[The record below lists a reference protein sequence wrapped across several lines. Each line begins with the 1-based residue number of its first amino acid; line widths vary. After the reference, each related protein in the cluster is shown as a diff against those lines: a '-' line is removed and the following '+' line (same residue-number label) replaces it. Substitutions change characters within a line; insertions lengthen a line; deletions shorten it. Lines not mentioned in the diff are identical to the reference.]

1 MIGIS
6 KINVGSI
13 SKKSKFDFSH
23 DVNTTSDFGFCQPSL
38 FREIIADTHVSL
50 ETRSFVRLGV
60 LQVPS
65 YANIK
70 LHTYTSFIPMTE
82 VFEAYANMRSHLP
95 YTSSLRNSSAYPV
108 CADYLTAGGFLS
120 LLFSAGWYGYK
131 EQISDPLRGS
141 IFRALFIPVLWES
154 SVDPADGSKTVLTPL
169 DGISSETDMPNN
181 PFLVGGAFA
190 NASESFSSFNLGLRV
205 GYQHAIGHSSDLDDT
220 FYRIPV
226 PSISNAD
233 FVFKVTSGK
242 GNVLTFHATHLG
254 RNILKIL
261 NGMQYTFP
269 FPAKK
274 LPLTPL
280 FAYYKGWYD
289 IFNPGRE
296 SNFLET
302 ACYKMIHRYY
312 DYPTI
317 TLSTYESDSISD
329 SASSLGAPD
338 WMYTFQKFLFNL
350 ADCYYSL
357 PVDPFTVCM
366 TSLSQGADVGTM
378 TYAESSDGVSP
389 TTGRVWTNENGS
401 QPSYDL
407 SDSTFLNSM
416 TLKVLQRALPYV
428 NRNSIIGRKIEDWMR
443 VTLNESMPTSTC
455 LAHDSYNVNID
466 PVFSTNESDSVSLG
480 EYAGKGTG
488 NGATGLL
495 KRDFK
500 KAGFLIQY
508 TVIVPVS
515 GYSQGF
521 GNSLHVDSD
530 EFYNAVNDSLGMEAV
545 SQSAIFGE
553 RKVFDGSN
561 LTDKT
566 FGFRPRLMDYKYQ
579 TNVRSGDFNR
589 LGYASQLMPYCL
601 DRYFTP
607 PSYTLEGAGSV
618 GYINGVSELVS
629 ESLRYLGN
637 NPNYGNFNRIFTD
650 TRGFYDDFIIHIHH
664 RFNASQ
670 PVKPIADSFDTYDPE
685 TNNDVKEVEHA

>member
-6 KINVGSI
+6 KINVGST
-13 SKKSKFDFSH
+13 SKRNKFDFSH

-38 FREIIADTHVSL
+38 FREIVADTHVSL
-50 ETRSFVRLGV
+50 DTRSFVRLGV

-70 LHTYTSFIPMTE
+70 LHTYTSFIPMTD
-82 VFEAYANMRSHLP
+82 VFEAYSNMRSQLP
-95 YTSSLRNSSAYPV
+95 YTSSLRNSSSYPV
-108 CADYLTAGGFLS
+108 CTDYLTAGGLLS
-120 LLFSAGWYGYK
+120 LLFSAGWYGYR
-131 EQISDPLRGS
+131 EQILDPLRGS
-141 IFRALFIPVLWES
+141 IFRALFIPVLWEA
-154 SVDPADGSKTVLTPL
+154 SVDPADGSKTLLTPL
-169 DGISSETDMPNN
+169 DGILSETDMPQN
-181 PFLVGGAFA
+181 PFLTGGAFA
-190 NASESFSSFNLGLRV
+190 NASESFSSFNLGLRA
-205 GYQHAIGHSSDLDDT
+205 GYNHAIGKSSDLDDT

-233 FVFKVTSGK
+233 FVFEVTSGK
-242 GNVLTFHATHLG
+242 GDVLTFHATHLG

-296 SNFLET
+296 SNFMET

-329 SASSLGAPD
+329 NTSPSGVPD
-338 WMYTFQKFLFNL
+338 WMYMFEKFLFNL

-366 TSLSQGADVGTM
+366 TSLSQGADVSNM
-378 TYAESSDGVSP
+378 RYLESSNGASP
-389 TTGRVWTNENGS
+389 TSGTVWTDGNGS
-401 QPSYDL
+401 LPSYDL
-407 SDSTFLNSM
+407 SDSGYLTSM
-416 TLKVLQRALPYV
+416 TIKVLQRALPYI

-488 NGATGLL
+488 AGGTGLL

-521 GNSLHVDSD
+521 GTSLHVDND
-530 EFYNAVNDSLGMEAV
+530 EFYNSVNDSLGMEAV

-553 RKVFDGSN
+553 RKVFDRTN

-589 LGYASQLMPYCL
+589 LGYAPQLMPYCL

-618 GYINGVSELVS
+618 GYIHGVSELVS

-664 RFNASQ
+664 NFTASQ

-685 TNNDVKEVEHA
+685 TNNDVKQVEHA

>member
-38 FREIIADTHVSL
+38 FREIVADTHVSL
-50 ETRSFVRLGV
+50 ETRSYVRLGV

-70 LHTYTSFIPMTE
+70 LHTYTSFIPMTQ
-82 VFEAYANMRSHLP
+82 VFEAYSNMRSQLP
-95 YTSSLRNSSAYPV
+95 YTSSLRNNSSYPV
-108 CADYLTAGGFLS
+108 CTDYLTAGGFLS

-131 EQISDPLRGS
+131 EQIQDPLRGS
-141 IFRALFIPVLWES
+141 IFRALFIPVLWDA
-154 SVDPADGSKTVLTPL
+154 SVDPSDDSKTILIPL
-169 DGISSETDMPNN
+169 DGISSENDMPQN
-181 PFLVGGAFA
+181 PFLTGAAFA
-190 NASESFSSFNLGLRV
+190 NASDSYSSFNVGLRV
-205 GYQHAIGHSSDLDDT
+205 GYQHAIGHSSDLDDS
-220 FYRIPV
+220 FYRIPT

-233 FVFKVTSGK
+233 FVFKVVSGK
-242 GNVLTFHATHLG
+242 GKVLTFHATYLG

-296 SNFLET
+296 SNFMET
-302 ACYKMIHRYY
+302 SCYKMIHRYY
-312 DYPTI
+312 DYPTEV
-317 TLSTYESDSISD
+317 LSLFESDEISGNP
-329 SASSLGAPD
+329 SPTGTPD
-338 WMYTFQKFLFNL
+338 WMYTFEKFLFNL

-366 TSLSQGADVGTM
+366 NSLSQGADVSNFTYLENSETNQAELGT
-378 TYAESSDGVSP
+378 
-389 TTGRVWTNENGS
+389 VWTSPGTT
-401 QPSYDL
+401 PSHDN
-407 SDSTFLNSM
+407 SDSSYLNSM
-416 TLKVLQRALPYV
+416 TVKVLQRALPYI

-443 VTLNESMPTSTC
+443 VVLNESMPTSTC
-455 LAHDSYNVNID
+455 LSHDSYNVNID

-488 NGATGLL
+488 NGGTNLL

-521 GNSLHVDSD
+521 GTSLHVDND
-530 EFYNAVNDSLGMEAV
+530 EFYNAINDSLGMEAV

-561 LTDKT
+561 LIDST

-589 LGYASQLMPYCL
+589 LGYSSQLMPYCL

-607 PSYTLEGAGSV
+607 PSYSLDGAGSV
-618 GYINGVSELVS
+618 AYINGVSELVS
-629 ESLRYLGN
+629 ESLRYIGN

-650 TRGFYDDFIIHIHH
+650 TRGFYDDFIVHIHH
-664 RFNASQ
+664 IFNVSQ
-670 PVKPIADSFDTYDPE
+670 PVKPVADSFDTYDPE
-685 TNNDVKEVEHA
+685 TNNDVKQVEHA